1 MITKEQMHEAF
12 PEVPQDNVEKYYD
25 ALVSAMEEFEI
36 NTPGRI
42 AAFLAQ
48 AAHESGNFR
57 AVHENL
63 NYKAEGLT
71 KIFHKYFPD
80 METAEEYARQPEK
93 IANRVYSSRM
103 GNGDEASGDGWRYC
117 GRGLIQLTGKDNYS
131 ACGAKLEVDL
141 HENPEYLETPEG
153 AARSAAWF
161 WWSRDLNALA
171 DEKDIKAITKKIN
184 GGYIG
189 LEDREKHYNHAL
201 SVLGE

>member
-12 PEVPQDNVEKYYD
+12 PEISQDNVEKYYD

-36 NTPGRI
+36 DTPGRI

-80 METAEEYARQPEK
+80 MDTANEYARQPEK

-131 ACGAKLEVDL
+131 ACGTELEVDL

-161 WWSRDLNALA
+161 WWSRDLNVLA